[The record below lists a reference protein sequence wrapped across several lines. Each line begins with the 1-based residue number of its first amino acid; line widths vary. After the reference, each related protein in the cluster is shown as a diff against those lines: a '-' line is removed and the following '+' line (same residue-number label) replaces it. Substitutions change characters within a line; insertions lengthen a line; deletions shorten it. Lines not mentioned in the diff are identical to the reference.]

1 MNENEKNEV
10 HDGEDLQGAEKAQ
23 KENTESATHWL
34 PIGMCL
40 GISIGMS
47 IGVAMDNVGV
57 GMCLG
62 VGFGSCLGAFM
73 DAMQKKK

>member
-1 MNENEKNEV
+1 MDENEKNEV
-10 HDGEDLQGAEKAQ
+10 RDGEALQGTEETP
-23 KENTESATHWL
+23 KENTESTTHWL

-47 IGVAMDNVGV
+47 IGVATDNVGV

-62 VGFGSCLGAFM
+62 VGIGSCLGALM